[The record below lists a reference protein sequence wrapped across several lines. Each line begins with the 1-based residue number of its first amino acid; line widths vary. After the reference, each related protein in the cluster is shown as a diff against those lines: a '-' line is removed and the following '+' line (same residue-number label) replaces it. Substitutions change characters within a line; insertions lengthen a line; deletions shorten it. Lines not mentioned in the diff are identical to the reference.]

1 MEAPLYYIAAS
12 PQLLWRAAVQDNEL
26 PSSPAGSVG
35 SWRAASGPL
44 LRHASSSVVRWQ
56 RVEWLSTPQT
66 GDDSA
71 LLTGR
76 VGYAS
81 NDLLDPLRLVTS
93 TTVARLAT
101 AIPLHPVPPPLFAR
115 CRRHGRLRGRPPS
128 GARARLRTEE
138 GGVGVGVGVR
148 GRGRAHSHIVSKQA
162 GRAPG
167 WKVCIP
173 AACPCRCERLL
184 ACEGSR
190 RRANDEREDDRE
202 GPAKAAQMRYG
213 RCPVAQRWR
222 LRLTLRQSACALA
235 GSAQTVPVRVGS
247 AARLV
252 EARGASRWDER
263 TDGRRFVGDPGVA
276 RGCAAP

>member
-81 NDLLDPLRLVTS
+81 NDLLDPLRLATS

-138 GGVGVGVGVR
+138 GGVGVGVR
-148 GRGRAHSHIVSKQA
+148 GRGRAHS
-162 GRAPG
+162 
-167 WKVCIP
+167 